1 MQKFTFL
8 KFWFL
13 LGLVTTAMSGL
24 VYLTVQQ
31 NLRQSANDPQIQM
44 AEDTATLLWYGH
56 NPTDILPTNVPI
68 DMSLTLAPF
77 VIITDNTGYILG
89 TTGYLG
95 GGVPLPPQGVFDYVR
110 AYGEDR
116 ITWQPR
122 SDTRIATVVTRY
134 GNASS
139 STNGF
144 VIAGRSLKEVEKREG
159 QLIFMVFLAWFATI
173 ITTLVVAL
181 ALHKYEIYKSK

>member
-13 LGLVTTAMSGL
+13 LFMVITTMSGL

-31 NLRQSANDPQIQM
+31 SLRHSANDPQIQI
-44 AEDTATLLWYGH
+44 AEDTATLLFYGRS
-56 NPTDILPTNVPI
+56 PRDVLPSNVPI

-77 VIITDNTGYILG
+77 VIITNDTGYILG
-89 TTGYLG
+89 TSGYLAG
-95 GGVPLPPQGVFDYVR
+95 ETPLPPKGVFDYVR
-110 AYGEDR
+110 KYGEDR

-122 SDTRIATVVTRY
+122 PDVRIATVVTRY

-144 VIAGRSLKEVEKREG
+144 VIAGRSMREVEIRENRTF
-159 QLIFMVFLAWFATI
+159 QFVLLAWLL
-173 ITTLVVAL
+173 TTLSTLIVAF
-181 ALHKYEIYKSK
+181 AFDKMKIFN